1 LQEGDVIHVL
11 AREDDMDRIAAA
23 FAARGGGH

>member
-1 LQEGDVIHVL
+1 VIHVL